1 MRILDDIFIL
11 IGNEME
17 NIAIKN
23 NIDRYKSTRDGLKTS
38 EFQEPCSEVG

>member
-1 MRILDDIFIL
+1 MLILDDIFIL
-11 IGNEME
+11 IGNDME

-23 NIDRYKSTRDGLKTS
+23 NIDRYRSARDGLKIS